1 MRDGKEEGRTS
12 DLKARKCKWELRA
25 KANLGSAYYS
35 TKKAKNRTFFFF
47 FGKITNQNCSTSC

>member
-47 FGKITNQNCSTSC
+47 W